1 MTLSWH
7 YVSVFAAAR
16 PQRTL
21 GVLQIS
27 FEIGTQ
33 HQKFLQHVNR
43 NCRALGLLAQ
53 AVFTAKAL
61 KIKMRMLYAIIGNF
75 LQYRPMSI

>member
-7 YVSVFAAAR
+7 SVSVFAAAR
-16 PQRTL
+16 HQRTL

-33 HQKFLQHVNR
+33 HQKILQHVKW
-43 NCRALGLLAQ
+43 NCRAPGLLAQ

-61 KIKMRMLYAIIGNF
+61 KIQMRMLYAIIGNF